1 MQGSRALGHHLSVP
15 KAPVWL
21 LSTCRFA
28 QLHQSTMSLVRKSHS
43 QVFRSS
49 LETFIAMTGP
59 VVAGFLLR
67 EVGPVFPS
75 HTALP
80 TAVPS
85 GISTT
90 EGPDECAWEQQLD
103 PWPCCVLWQSAPC
116 AMRVSA
122 GDSVQRS
129 GCHNPVHRVPRTT
142 PKGAGLAGSAKLP
155 FWGCAGGEARLSL
168 ELKVPRAPSGHFLR
182 QER

>member
-1 MQGSRALGHHLSVP
+1 
-15 KAPVWL
+15 
-21 LSTCRFA
+21 
-28 QLHQSTMSLVRKSHS
+28 MSD
-43 QVFRSS
+43 
-49 LETFIAMTGP
+49 P
-59 VVAGFLLR
+59 VVARFLLR
-67 EVGPVFPS
+67 EAGPVFPS

-85 GISTT
+85 GISTI

-155 FWGCAGGEARLSL
+155 FWGCARGEARQSL
-168 ELKVPRAPSGHFLR
+168 ELKVPRAPSGHSLQ
-182 QER
+182 QERNTFFPGNLLLAEPIDIRSGEQVSQGLWCVAFVSLQGGGPGWESGEMCKP

>member
-1 MQGSRALGHHLSVP
+1 MCPRLQCGCCPRAD
-15 KAPVWL
+15 
-21 LSTCRFA
+21 
-28 QLHQSTMSLVRKSHS
+28 LHSFTKESTMSLVRKSHS

-85 GISTT
+85 GIFTI

-122 GDSVQRS
+122 EDSVQRS